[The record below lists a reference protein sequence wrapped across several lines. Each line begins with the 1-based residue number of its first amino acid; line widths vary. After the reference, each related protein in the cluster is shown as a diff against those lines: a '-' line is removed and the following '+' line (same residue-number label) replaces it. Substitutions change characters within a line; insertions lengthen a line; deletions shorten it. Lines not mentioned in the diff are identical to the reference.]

1 MKSQQNIMQLSSK
14 VQGGFGGEHPEFFK
28 AVRHLTHGACVWDQ
42 RPESFSG
49 HTKRGKKVDN

>member
-1 MKSQQNIMQLSSK
+1 MQLSSK